1 MGGIAIANSISN
13 LRDEIKSLRN
23 DNAYLRRDVND
34 VRVRLEDL
42 LRVVDVKEY
51 GKDGEMGDDMGR
63 EMGAVDHAEEGSLSL
78 DIIDDIVEEE
88 EVKVE
93 DEKEEKEYDATDVQD
108 DKSKKNK
115 KRKRRTKA
123 KERKMIESGQMGE
136 IDDNVNVS
144 INVVDDDDGKCQWGR
159 GGVNVS
165 SGVLGS
171 IMKSKMIV
179 MISGALVASLLVSS
193 IVVRAQGNIVYGDDE
208 YSNDDG
214 EGGGGTVVKRLGLG
228 GVRKSI
234 TSSNTDDPDA
244 IASSTSDWKGL
255 EMEKV
260 IREKIKSRR
269 FGGMRPL
276 TPPRREGHSL
286 EDDEEVDN
294 GDEGRRNDAPPSSS
308 RGLQADSSLFA
319 TDPTIAA
326 ASETPTPDP
335 TYYTSYTY
343 QPTHS
348 PSYVCNSDPVN
359 CGCPNLWGSDYRG
372 TINTTKSGKAC
383 VRWDD
388 PNLNKWHYLY
398 WEENLIQD
406 NPNAGLEGNFCRNPD
421 DDSYGPW
428 CYTGATADDWGGWW
442 DYDYCDVPVCDD
454 SPTASPSISAIPT
467 SSSRPTS
474 STSPSLGPTS
484 TSLPTGGTSGFPS
497 LAPSLSSSPTNTC
510 HIADKSTCGCDDVDQ
525 SDYRGTI
532 STTEDG
538 TECARWDSDW
548 MRFSDHDWKWFEEH
562 FVEIAGLDENYCRD
576 PFDEVP
582 VSNDRRPG
590 AILRPRFLM
599 KTAHPDFRT
608 ASSQNAILARAC
620 LDAIDP
626 TCRNAAVPAPFRR
639 MNAAIKMKDKTSIV
653 SVGAAI

>member
-1 MGGIAIANSISN
+1 MTKQEQPRTTAAAAAPFRSPRPPEGITPPSPSPHRHHGPVVVVDDDDGVMGGIALANSISN

-42 LRVVDVKEY
+42 LRVVDIKEY
-51 GKDGEMGDDMGR
+51 GKDGEMGDDRGR

-214 EGGGGTVVKRLGLG
+214 GGGGGTVVKRLGLG

-234 TSSNTDDPDA
+234 TSGNTDDRDA
-244 IASSTSDWKGL
+244 IASSSSDWKGL

-286 EDDEEVDN
+286 EDDEEVDS
-294 GDEGRRNDAPPSSS
+294 GDEGRRHDATLVLA
-308 RGLQADSSLFA
+308 R
-319 TDPTIAA
+319 
-326 ASETPTPDP
+326 
-335 TYYTSYTY
+335 
-343 QPTHS
+343 
-348 PSYVCNSDPVN
+348 
-359 CGCPNLWGSDYRG
+359 
-372 TINTTKSGKAC
+372 TT
-383 VRWDD
+383 
-388 PNLNKWHYLY
+388 
-398 WEENLIQD
+398 
-406 NPNAGLEGNFCRNPD
+406 
-421 DDSYGPW
+421 
-428 CYTGATADDWGGWW
+428 GGF
-442 DYDYCDVPVCDD
+442 VPVRHRSDD
-454 SPTASPSISAIPT
+454 CCS
-467 SSSRPTS
+467 
-474 STSPSLGPTS
+474 
-484 TSLPTGGTSGFPS
+484 F
-497 LAPSLSSSPTNTC
+497 
-510 HIADKSTCGCDDVDQ
+510 
-525 SDYRGTI
+525 
-532 STTEDG
+532 
-538 TECARWDSDW
+538 
-548 MRFSDHDWKWFEEH
+548 
-562 FVEIAGLDENYCRD
+562 
-576 PFDEVP
+576 
-582 VSNDRRPG
+582 
-590 AILRPRFLM
+590 
-599 KTAHPDFRT
+599 
-608 ASSQNAILARAC
+608 
-620 LDAIDP
+620 
-626 TCRNAAVPAPFRR
+626 
-639 MNAAIKMKDKTSIV
+639 
-653 SVGAAI
+653 